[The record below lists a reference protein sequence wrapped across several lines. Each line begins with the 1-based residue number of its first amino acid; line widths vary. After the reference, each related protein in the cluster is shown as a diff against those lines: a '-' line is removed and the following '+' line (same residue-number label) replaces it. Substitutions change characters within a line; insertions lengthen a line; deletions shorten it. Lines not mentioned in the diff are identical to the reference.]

1 MLQPIIGFAGMS
13 HLGVNTAAATAE
25 RGFDTL
31 CYDMDESLIQK
42 LNKQELL
49 IIEPGL
55 PELFSKNILA
65 NRLKFSDNVRQL
77 YDCDI
82 VYISSDVPTDDK
94 GVSDLST
101 IHVLIQKVSE
111 NLNPNAILVIL
122 CQVPP
127 GFTRTL
133 QKFIPLA
140 HLYYQV
146 ETLIFGKAVDRA
158 LFPERFII
166 GCADPN
172 IELNKSFKNL
182 LCAFDCPI
190 LTMKYESAE
199 LAKISINSYLVANI
213 SVANMLSEICEK
225 MGANWSEI
233 VPALRLDKRIGSYSY
248 IIPGLGI
255 AGGNLERDMTTIL
268 RLSEQYGTD
277 NGIVKSWLYNS
288 QYRKDWVLNILHQKV
303 FSHHMHPI
311 LAILGLTYKEN
322 TNSIKN
328 SPSLALLEYLK
339 TYTLQVYDPAVQC
352 AILPL
357 EMNKSSVEEAIR
369 DADVLIIMTPW
380 DEFKKLTPSAL
391 KKHMSGKIIIDP
403 YRVLEENI
411 FKTDF
416 EYLTLG
422 AARC

>member
-42 LNKQELL
+42 LNEQELL

-213 SVANMLSEICEK
+213 SVANMLSEIC
-225 MGANWSEI
+225 
-233 VPALRLDKRIGSYSY
+233 
-248 IIPGLGI
+248 
-255 AGGNLERDMTTIL
+255 
-268 RLSEQYGTD
+268 
-277 NGIVKSWLYNS
+277 
-288 QYRKDWVLNILHQKV
+288 
-303 FSHHMHPI
+303 
-311 LAILGLTYKEN
+311 
-322 TNSIKN
+322 
-328 SPSLALLEYLK
+328 
-339 TYTLQVYDPAVQC
+339 
-352 AILPL
+352 
-357 EMNKSSVEEAIR
+357 
-369 DADVLIIMTPW
+369 
-380 DEFKKLTPSAL
+380 
-391 KKHMSGKIIIDP
+391 
-403 YRVLEENI
+403 
-411 FKTDF
+411 
-416 EYLTLG
+416 
-422 AARC
+422 